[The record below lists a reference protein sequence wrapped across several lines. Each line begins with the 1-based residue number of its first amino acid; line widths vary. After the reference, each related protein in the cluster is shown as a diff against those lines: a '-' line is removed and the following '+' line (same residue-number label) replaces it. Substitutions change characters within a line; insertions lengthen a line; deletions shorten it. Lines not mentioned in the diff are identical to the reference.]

1 MDYEEKTIKSEM
13 IYEGRILNLRLDTV
27 ELPNRKYSKREIVEH
42 ANAVCIIA
50 VKDKKLFFVS
60 QYRKAID
67 QQLMELPAGLIEHNE
82 TPKDAAIREMREEIG
97 YNCKNLTYLFDA
109 YSSPGFSDEKVSFFL
124 AEELFRDELEADDD
138 EFLNIELIEQEKL
151 MQMIEDGAIVDGK
164 TIMGI
169 LYFLR
174 NVSKC

>member
-1 MDYEEKTIKSEM
+1 M
-13 IYEGRILNLRLDTV
+13 
-27 ELPNRKYSKREIVEH
+27 
-42 ANAVCIIA
+42 
-50 VKDKKLFFVS
+50 
-60 QYRKAID
+60 Q
-67 QQLMELPAGLIEHNE
+67 
-82 TPKDAAIREMREEIG
+82 
-97 YNCKNLTYLFDA
+97 NLTYLFDA

-169 LYFLR
+169 LYF
-174 NVSKC
+174 